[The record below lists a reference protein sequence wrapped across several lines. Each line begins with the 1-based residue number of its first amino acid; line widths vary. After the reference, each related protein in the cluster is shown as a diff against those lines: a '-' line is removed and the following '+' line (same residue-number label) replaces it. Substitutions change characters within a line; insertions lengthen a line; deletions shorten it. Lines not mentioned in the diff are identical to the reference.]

1 MAHAGLFD
9 SAIQEIDRLKRH
21 LSKQQVQQIRA
32 VTDCELIRAYS
43 LAWNHTHR
51 VEVQKILTTEQLA
64 KVDSLY
70 EKMSTATYRAT
81 SKAVYV
87 DLLKEIR
94 TELLLIQGQAF
105 ITPIS
110 SSDLKIPNISKLV
123 QNAEMAGILTRRM
136 QEVLNAIEKSSLT
149 ATIMMGAVLEAL
161 FLARINLLT
170 EKKMLFALKATPK
183 NKEGKALE
191 LKEWGLNDFI
201 EVSYEMGWIRKPLR
215 DISTVL
221 RDYRNIIHP
230 VKELTLMR
238 EMKTD
243 ILVNSSDAKMFWR
256 VFFEVSEQISCS
268 VNIEEEFILEK

>member
-1 MAHAGLFD
+1 MAYAGLFD
-9 SAIQEIDRLKRH
+9 SAIQEIDKLKKH
-21 LSKQQVQQIRA
+21 LSKQRVQQIRA
-32 VTDCELIRAYS
+32 ATDCELIRAYS
-43 LAWNHTHR
+43 LAWSHTHR
-51 VEVQKILTTEQLA
+51 IGAQKILTTEQLA
-64 KVDSLY
+64 KADSLY

-94 TELLLIQGQAF
+94 AELLLIQGQTF
-105 ITPIS
+105 IAPTP
-110 SSDLKIPNISKLV
+110 SSDLKVPNISKLV
-123 QNAEMAGILTRRM
+123 QNAQMASILTRRM
-136 QEVLNAIEKSSLT
+136 QEVLDAIEKSPLT

-170 EKKMLFALKATPK
+170 DKKALFALKATPK
-183 NKEGKALE
+183 DKSGKALE

-201 EVSYEMGWIRKPLR
+201 DVSHEIGWIRKPLK
-215 DISTVL
+215 DISAVL

-256 VFFEVSEQISCS
+256 VFFEVSEQISNS
-268 VNIEEEFILEK
+268 V